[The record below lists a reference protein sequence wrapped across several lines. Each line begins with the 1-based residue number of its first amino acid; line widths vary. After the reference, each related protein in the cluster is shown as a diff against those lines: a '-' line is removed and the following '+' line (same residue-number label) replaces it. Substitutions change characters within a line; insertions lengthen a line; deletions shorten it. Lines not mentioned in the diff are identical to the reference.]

1 MSLTDIILALTIVVP
16 WNLFLIYRMK
26 KEQKK

>member
-1 MSLTDIILALTIVVP
+1 MSVTDTILALIIVVP

>member
-1 MSLTDIILALTIVVP
+1 MSVTDIILALIIVVP